1 MMTTI
6 EKPGWAG
13 KPGSKRSSAARPPA
27 DAPMPTSGNFTLA
40 VLPNSTFRAFGVF
53 IGIELLIS
61 F

>member
-1 MMTTI
+1 
-6 EKPGWAG
+6 
-13 KPGSKRSSAARPPA
+13 
-27 DAPMPTSGNFTLA
+27 MPTSGNFTLA